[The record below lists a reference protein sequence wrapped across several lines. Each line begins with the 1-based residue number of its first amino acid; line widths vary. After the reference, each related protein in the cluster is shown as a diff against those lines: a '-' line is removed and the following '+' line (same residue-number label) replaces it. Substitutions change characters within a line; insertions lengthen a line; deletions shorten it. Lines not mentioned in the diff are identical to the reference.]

1 MYDGLDRIP
10 IKNMSFKQLRERVQ
24 VLQDRYDTLIRRYP
38 ELNNYGASGEKID
51 WANIV
56 APFLRATVNRF
67 IIKAVVDS
75 SSAERIYTRPENGAA
90 LNEDGEYFTLSH
102 SLIYKYIDEDTDET
116 ELWYWNGNEW
126 KSSPGGFS
134 SLFTQT
140 PAGFQ
145 LSGTLELQTDTNGR
159 VTVTDSFIKMYPEV
173 DGAPS
178 YIPKLQIGYD
188 DKSDNRNPVIILG
201 QGSGDEVTE
210 SIGYPLRFG
219 QAIVHK
225 TAAGLTLGAV
235 GDTGLC
241 RWIEIKAQATPD
253 DPREPGLYYSY
264 ERENEEG
271 EREVITRAI
280 AAEEEQKGE

>member
-1 MYDGLDRIP
+1 MYDGLDRVP

-38 ELNNYGASGEKID
+38 ELSGSGATGEKTD

-56 APFLRATVNRF
+56 APLLRATVNRF
-67 IIKAVVDS
+67 IVKATVDS
-75 SSAERIYTRPENGAA
+75 STAERIYSRPENGTA
-90 LNEDGEYFTLSH
+90 LNEDGEYISLSH
-102 SLIYKYIDEDTDET
+102 SLIYKYIDEETDAA

-126 KSSPGGFS
+126 KCSMGGFS

-145 LSGTLELQTDTNGR
+145 MDGTLELQTDTNGR
-159 VTVTDSFIKMYPEV
+159 VTITDSFIKMYPEA
-173 DGAPS
+173 DGAPT
-178 YIPKLQIGYD
+178 YVPKLQIGYD
-188 DKSDNRNPVIILG
+188 DNSDNKNPVIILG
-201 QGSGDEVTE
+201 QGSSDEITE

-241 RWIEIKAQATPD
+241 RWLEIKAQSTPD
-253 DPREPGLYYSY
+253 DPREPGLYYSF
-264 ERENEEG
+264 ERENEAG
-271 EREVITRAI
+271 EKEVITRDL
-280 AAEEEQKGE
+280 AEEE